1 MRGYSLGFGKEQI
14 AVVRLNGEIYNKSRE
29 TYVNRLKEYSG
40 IEDVAFAMEKVGS
53 KDGYST
59 SSGFVKEKE
68 IQFFQIY
75 ASSNFLRVM
84 GIQVEEGSDFYKQMS
99 CRKKPYISLTIQR
112 K

>member
-1 MRGYSLGFGKEQI
+1 
-14 AVVRLNGEIYNKSRE
+14 
-29 TYVNRLKEYSG
+29 
-40 IEDVAFAMEKVGS
+40 MEKVGS

-84 GIQVEEGSDFYKQMS
+84 GIQVEEGRDFSQADELS
-99 CRKKPYISLTIQR
+99 EEAVYILSLIHI
-112 K
+112 

>member
-1 MRGYSLGFGKEQI
+1 MCIRDREQI

-75 ASSNFLRVM
+75 ASVSYTHLSGYVS
-84 GIQVEEGSDFYKQMS
+84 G
-99 CRKKPYISLTIQR
+99 
-112 K
+112 